1 MVRFSTDSL
10 LISTVFKDLSRVFEE
25 FLKDFGSGD
34 LITEEEY
41 DLMIEAFEIRKA
53 FLPEDHEDIGESVRR
68 LAMHFLEASEDPKTA
83 LPFAEK
89 AVRICEIHDPD
100 NADGKLAPA
109 VNVSIHHKQPGRC
122 L

>member
-1 MVRFSTDSL
+1 
-10 LISTVFKDLSRVFEE
+10 
-25 FLKDFGSGD
+25 
-34 LITEEEY
+34 
-41 DLMIEAFEIRKA
+41 MIGAFEIRKA

-100 NADGKLAPA
+100 NADGKLGPA
-109 VNVSIHHKQPGRC
+109 VNVKYTSQATQPLLVMSRPSLTDSI